1 MTGSIGDCYTRYRLR
16 MREMR
21 ESVKIVRLCLFFL
34 LDFSSSI
41 PCTFAVNHKS
51 TGFSVPSKKNSMESL
66 IHHFKTFS
74 EGFSVPLGTT
84 YVGVEAP
91 KGEFGVFVKA
101 NATNKPAR
109 CKLRAPGFFHLQG
122 LRFMAVNQLLAD
134 VVTLVGTQDIV
145 FGEVDR

>member
-1 MTGSIGDCYTRYRLR
+1 MIGSYGDCYTRYRLR

-21 ESVKIVRLCLFFL
+21 ESVKIIRFCLFFL
-34 LDFSSSI
+34 LDFTSSSFRLSANQKQ
-41 PCTFAVNHKS
+41 TAGTVHN
-51 TGFSVPSKKNSMESL
+51 KKTSMEGL
-66 IHHFKTFS
+66 IHHFKMFS
-74 EGFSVPLGTT
+74 EGLRLPTGNT

-91 KGEFGVFVKA
+91 KGEFGVYIQSNSSNRPV
-101 NATNKPAR
+101 R